1 MTAFDYIVIGAG
13 SAGAVVAARLSE
25 NSAARVLLVEAGG
38 SGRHLNVQI
47 PAAFPKQFKTGHDWE
62 FYTEPEPHLNGRTV
76 YHPRGKMLGGCSGQ
90 NAMIYIR
97 GNRYDYDSWAKH
109 GAAGWSYDEVLP
121 LFKRSEH
128 NSRGAS
134 EYHGA
139 SGPMFVED
147 PRSPNELSQ
156 RMVEAMVASGI
167 KRSDD
172 FNGPEQL
179 GAGLYQV
186 TQKRGQRWTT
196 SDGYLRPARNRPNLT
211 VATGTRALRLRI
223 EPCSSSGGRVTGV
236 DVERAGTRDFHR
248 AERET
253 VLSAGAFNTPQLLML
268 SGIGPADHLAEH
280 GIPVL
285 VDNPNVGA
293 HLMDHPMYMVNF
305 ETTAKGTLIGA
316 ESPVQLLAYLTR
328 RQGLLTSNIGE
339 AGAFFHTRSGDDAP
353 YMQFIGAPGYFWNH
367 GFESHPKPAFAI
379 GCSMVGAVST
389 GQVRLRS
396 SDPGERAAVTFNY
409 FAEPEDMQAMV
420 TAIERAREVAA
431 AGPLR
436 DVAGTELHPGER
448 APTRAELEAEIRRGV
463 EHTYHPSCTARIGT
477 ETDGVVDAGLRVHG
491 VAGLRIADAS
501 VFPRI
506 PHGNT
511 HAPALMVGEKAADLL
526 RSAQ

>member
-1 MTAFDYIVIGAG
+1 MSAFDYIVIGAG
-13 SAGAVVAARLSE
+13 SAGAVVAGRLSE
-25 NSAARVLLVEAGG
+25 DPGVRVLLVEAGG

-47 PAAFPKQFKTGHDWE
+47 PAAFPKQFKTAHDWE
-62 FYTEPEPHLNGRTV
+62 FYTEPEPHLNGRTI

-97 GNRYDYDSWAKH
+97 GNRYDYDSWAKN

-121 LFKRSEH
+121 LFKRSER

-134 EYHGA
+134 DYHGA

-156 RMVEAMVASGI
+156 RIVEAMVASGI
-167 KRSDD
+167 SRSDD

-196 SDGYLRPARNRPNLT
+196 SDGYLRPARRRPNLT
-211 VATGTRALRLRI
+211 VLTGTRALRLRI
-223 EPCSSSGGRVTGV
+223 DQGRVTGV
-236 DVERAGTRDFHR
+236 DVERSGTRAVHR
-248 AERET
+248 AEREV

-280 GIPVL
+280 GLPVV

-305 ETTAKGTLIGA
+305 ETTAPGSLIGA
-316 ESPVQLLAYLTR
+316 ESPRQLAEYVTR
-328 RQGLLTSNIGE
+328 RRGLLTSNIGE

-353 YMQFIGAPGYFWNH
+353 SMQFIGAPGYFWNH
-367 GFESHPKPAFAI
+367 GFESHRKPAFAI
-379 GCSMVGAVST
+379 GCSMVGAVSA
-389 GQVRLRS
+389 GQVRLRG
-396 SDPGERAAVTFNY
+396 SDPAERAEVTFNY

-420 TAIERAREVAA
+420 TAVERAREVAG

-436 DVAGTELHPGER
+436 DVVGRELHPGTQ
-448 APTRAELEAEIRRGV
+448 ASTPVHLEAEIRRNV

-477 ETDGVVDAGLRVHG
+477 ETDGVVDARLRVHG

>member
-1 MTAFDYIVIGAG
+1 MSAFDYIVIGAG
-13 SAGAVVAARLSE
+13 SAGAVVAGRLSE
-25 NSAARVLLVEAGG
+25 DPAVRVLLVEAGG

-47 PAAFPKQFKTGHDWE
+47 PAAFPKQFKTGHDWQ
-62 FYTEPEPHLNGRTV
+62 FYTEPEPHLNGRTI

-97 GNRYDYDSWAKH
+97 GNRYDYDSWAKN

-134 EYHGA
+134 DFHGA

-147 PRSPNELSQ
+147 LRSPNELSQ
-156 RMVEAMVASGI
+156 RIVEAMVASGI

-172 FNGPEQL
+172 FNGSDQL

-196 SDGYLRPARNRPNLT
+196 SDGYLRPARHRPNLT
-211 VATGTRALRLRI
+211 VLTGTRALRLRTDQ
-223 EPCSSSGGRVTGV
+223 GRVTGV
-236 DVERAGTRDFHR
+236 DVERAGKRDFHR

-268 SGIGPADHLAEH
+268 SGIGPAGHLAEH
-280 GIPVL
+280 GIPVV

-316 ESPVQLLAYLTR
+316 ESPRQLAEYLAR
-328 RQGLLTSNIGE
+328 RRGLLTSNIGE

-379 GCSMVGAVST
+379 GCSMVGAVSE
-389 GQVRLRS
+389 GQVRLRG
-396 SDPGERAAVTFNY
+396 SDPAERAAATFNY
-409 FAEPEDMQAMV
+409 FAAPEDMQAMV
-420 TAIERAREVAA
+420 TAAERAREVAA

-436 DVAGTELHPGER
+436 DVVGTELHPG
-448 APTRAELEAEIRRGV
+448 TRANTSAQLEAEIRRNV
-463 EHTYHPSCTARIGT
+463 EHTYHPACTARIGT
-477 ETDGVVDAGLRVHG
+477 ETDGVVDARLRVHG

>member
-1 MTAFDYIVIGAG
+1 MGAFDYIVIGAG
-13 SAGAVVAARLSE
+13 SAGAVVAGRLSE
-25 NSAARVLLVEAGG
+25 DPATTVLLVEAGG
-38 SGRHLNVQI
+38 SGRHPNVQI
-47 PAAFPKQFKTGHDWE
+47 PAAFSKQFKTKLDWE
-62 FYTEPEPHLNGRTV
+62 FYTEPEPHLNGRTI

-97 GNRYDYDSWAKH
+97 GNRYDYDSWAKN
-109 GAAGWSYDEVLP
+109 GAVGWSYDEVLP

-134 EYHGA
+134 DYHGA

-156 RMVEAMVASGI
+156 RIIEAMVASGI
-167 KRSDD
+167 SRSDD

-211 VATGTRALRLRI
+211 VLTGTRALRLRI
-223 EPCSSSGGRVTGV
+223 DQGDVTGV
-236 DVERAGTRDFHR
+236 DVERAGKRGFAR
-248 AERET
+248 AEREV

-268 SGIGPADHLAEH
+268 SGIGPADHLTEH
-280 GIPVL
+280 GISVE

-316 ESPVQLLAYLTR
+316 ESPRQLADYLTR
-328 RQGLLTSNIGE
+328 RRGLLTSNIGE

-367 GFESHPKPAFAI
+367 GFESHPKPALAI

-396 SDPGERAAVTFNY
+396 NDPEERAAVTFDY

-420 TAIERAREVAA
+420 NAVERAREVAA

-436 DVAGTELHPGER
+436 DVVGRELHPGTQ
-448 APTRAELEAEIRRGV
+448 ASTPVHLEAEIRRNV

-477 ETDGVVDAGLRVHG
+477 EADGVVDARLRVHG
-491 VAGLRIADAS
+491 VSGLRIADAS

-526 RSAQ
+526 RSAS

>member
-25 NSAARVLLVEAGG
+25 NPAVRVLLVEAGG

-47 PAAFPKQFKTGHDWE
+47 PAAFPKQFKTQHDWE
-62 FYTEPEPHLNGRTV
+62 FYTEPEPHVNGRTI

-156 RMVEAMVASGI
+156 RIVEAMVASGI

-196 SDGYLRPARNRPNLT
+196 SDGYLRPARRRPNLT

-223 EPCSSSGGRVTGV
+223 DQGRVTGV
-236 DVERAGTRDFHR
+236 DVERAGKRAGKRAGTREFHR

-268 SGIGPADHLAEH
+268 SGIGPADHL
-280 GIPVL
+280 
-285 VDNPNVGA
+285 
-293 HLMDHPMYMVNF
+293 
-305 ETTAKGTLIGA
+305 T
-316 ESPVQLLAYLTR
+316 
-328 RQGLLTSNIGE
+328 
-339 AGAFFHTRSGDDAP
+339 
-353 YMQFIGAPGYFWNH
+353 
-367 GFESHPKPAFAI
+367 
-379 GCSMVGAVST
+379 
-389 GQVRLRS
+389 
-396 SDPGERAAVTFNY
+396 
-409 FAEPEDMQAMV
+409 
-420 TAIERAREVAA
+420 ERAREVAA

-436 DVAGTELHPGER
+436 DLVGTELHPGGQAR
-448 APTRAELEAEIRRGV
+448 TRAELEAEVRRSV

-477 ETDGVVDAGLRVHG
+477 ESDGVVDAGIRVHG

-526 RSAQ
+526 RPA

>member
-13 SAGAVVAARLSE
+13 SAGAVVAGRLSE
-25 NSAARVLLVEAGG
+25 DPAVRVLLVEAGG

-62 FYTEPEPHLNGRTV
+62 FYTEPEPHLNGRTI

-97 GNRYDYDSWAKH
+97 GNRYDYDSWAKN

-121 LFKRSEH
+121 LFKRSEQ

-134 EYHGA
+134 DYHGA

-147 PRSPNELSQ
+147 PRSPNDLS
-156 RMVEAMVASGI
+156 RRIVEAMVASGI
-167 KRSDD
+167 SRSDD

-196 SDGYLRPARNRPNLT
+196 SDGYLRPARRRPNLT
-211 VATGTRALRLRI
+211 VLTGTRALRLSI
-223 EPCSSSGGRVTGV
+223 DQGRVTGV
-236 DVERAGTRDFHR
+236 DVERAGKRASFR
-248 AERET
+248 AEREV

-268 SGIGPADHLAEH
+268 SGIGPADHLAGH
-280 GIPVL
+280 GIAVV

-305 ETTAKGTLIGA
+305 ETTAQGTLIGA
-316 ESPVQLLAYLTR
+316 ESPRQLADYLTR
-328 RQGLLTSNIGE
+328 RRGLLPSHIGE

-367 GFESHPKPAFAI
+367 GFESYRKPAFAI
-379 GCSMVGAVST
+379 GCSLVGAVST
-389 GQVRLRS
+389 GQVRLRT
-396 SDPGERAAVTFNY
+396 SDPRERAEVTFNY
-409 FAEPEDMQAMV
+409 FAAPEDMAAMV
-420 TAIERAREVAA
+420 TAVERAREVAA

-436 DVAGTELHPGER
+436 DVAGRELHPGTQ
-448 APTRAELEAEIRRGV
+448 ASTRAHLEAEIRRSV
-463 EHTYHPSCTARIGT
+463 EHTYHPACTARIGT
-477 ETDGVVDAGLRVHG
+477 ESDGVVDARLRVHG
-491 VAGLRIADAS
+491 VAGLRVADAS

-526 RSAQ
+526 RSEGDRT